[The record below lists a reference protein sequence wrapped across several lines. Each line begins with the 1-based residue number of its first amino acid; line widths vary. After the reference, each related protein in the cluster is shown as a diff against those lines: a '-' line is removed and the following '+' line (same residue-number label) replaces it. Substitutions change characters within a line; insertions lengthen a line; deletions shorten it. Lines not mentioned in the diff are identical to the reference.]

1 MNELQKVFKYGESPV
16 RTVVK
21 GEEVWFVLTDVCK
34 VLELSTPSRVK
45 DRLDDGVSTTH
56 TMSDTLGRPQQ
67 MTIINEDGL
76 YDVIL
81 ESRKP
86 EAKSF
91 RKWVTSQVLPSIRKT
106 GSYSVSLPQTFAEAL
121 RLAADL
127 EEEKQKLLTKT
138 LMLEQQVAEAEPK
151 VTYYDEILKSTNVVT
166 ITQIAKDYGMSGQGL
181 NDLLHEEGVQYKQS
195 GQWLLYHKHQ
205 DKGYTKSETQTYR
218 KSNGET
224 GTKLHTK
231 WTQKGRLFI
240 HSVLASKGIEPL
252 MDREE
257 IMQA

>member
-1 MNELQKVFKYGESPV
+1 
-16 RTVVK
+16 
-21 GEEVWFVLTDVCK
+21 
-34 VLELSTPSRVK
+34 
-45 DRLDDGVSTTH
+45 
-56 TMSDTLGRPQQ
+56 